1 MPNLFCTIT
10 NYPMLGMEGLNEN
23 TFNNA
28 GFNIFDNGFFSFI
41 DRSSRTER
49 IVREDS

>member
-28 GFNIFDNGFFSFI
+28 GFNIFDNGFFYFI

>member
-1 MPNLFCTIT
+1 
-10 NYPMLGMEGLNEN
+10 MLGMEDLNEYA
-23 TFNNA
+23 FSDA
-28 GFNIFDNGFFSFI
+28 GFNIFDNDFLPFI